1 VVLPAARVRLV
12 ASDVPVPTTSAPN
25 PRRVPVVLVM
35 RPAAALA
42 ARSRVPPAKEMVPTS
57 RVAPTGTASVAP
69 PASSSVPGPSMAAPA
84 SRVGAWPPEARS
96 VPPASRRTWLARPP
110 GVPPVSASVPERTV
124 IDGLAVERSV
134 NGTVIETTPVPVSR
148 SMVPPARFARPP
160 PGCTAV
166 ESVPPVMASA
176 PVFSQVPPSVT
187 LPALQV
193 EAPAVPRVV
202 VDATEIDPVI
212 ASGPPTSRRPP
223 PRRSS
228 AANRELPSPSDR
240 AWPPRSTVVPTAAIV
255 RLPAT
260 ASSASVR
267 SRPDGTTTSSSAVG
281 TTPVSQLDGA
291 CQLPDA
297 ARVTVA
303 AEAAPAVVARLAR
316 ARAIARSSISPAIG
330 MAPRVRER

>member
-1 VVLPAARVRLV
+1 M
-12 ASDVPVPTTSAPN
+12 PTTSAPA

-42 ARSRVPPAKEMVPTS
+42 ARSSVPPAKEIVPTS
-57 RVAPTGTASVAP
+57 TVAPIGTARVAP
-69 PASSSVPGPSMAAPA
+69 PASSSVPGPSIAAPA
-84 SRVGAWPPEARS
+84 SSVGGWLPVARS
-96 VPPASRRTWLARPP
+96 VPAASTRTWLARPP
-110 GVPPVSASVPERTV
+110 GVPPVSASVPERTM
-124 IDGLAVERSV
+124 IEGLDVARSL
-134 NGTVIETTPVPVSR
+134 NGTVMETTPVPVCR
-148 SMVPPARFARPP
+148 SMVPPPRFARPP

-166 ESVPPVMASA
+166 DSVVPVIASA
-176 PVFSQVPPSVT
+176 PLFSQVPPRVT

-193 EAPAVPRVV
+193 VAPAVPSVV
-202 VDATEIDPVI
+202 VAATEIEPVT

-228 AANRELPSPSDR
+228 DANRELPSPTSR
-240 AWPPRSTVVPTAAIV
+240 PCAPRSSVVPTAATV
-255 RLPAT
+255 RLCAA

-267 SRPDGTTTSSSAVG
+267 SRPEGTTTSSSAVG
-281 TTPVSQLDGA
+281 TVPVSQLDGA

-316 ARAIARSSISPAIG
+316 ARTIARRSISPAIG
-330 MAPRVRER
+330 MAPRVPER